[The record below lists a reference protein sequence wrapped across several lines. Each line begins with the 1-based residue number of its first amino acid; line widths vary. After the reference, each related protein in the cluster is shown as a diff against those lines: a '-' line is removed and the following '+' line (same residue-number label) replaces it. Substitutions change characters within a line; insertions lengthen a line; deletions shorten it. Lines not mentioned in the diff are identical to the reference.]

1 MSYQGIDYTFRNT
14 LNNLISN
21 PKLNNNN
28 NKNNNVIKTES
39 DFDIERT
46 RRKNNLK
53 IQPHISDLENTVS
66 LNQECINNM
75 IPLLQLNQTQKNK
88 LIASIKKITNYFN
101 DKKAY
106 RKKKNEINSKMLI
119 NKQIIEEIKR
129 RRDEGYLMYKEQ
141 MTNLSESVT
150 KKTSLVKQF
159 QKKFSEVEI
168 FIQRESQTE
177 EHIDKYGKWKTF
189 TVIPFMKRNEDILK
203 KKCFYEEEINK
214 RKKEIKN
221 LEKENEVLKD
231 NNEINNISIL
241 YGPVGYGFR
250 SWNDDSNS
258 IRRINRLPYIHKEI
272 MEYGLKYCD
281 KFYLTS
287 NDPATC
293 DPMDLITDCLNK
305 VNDCDK
311 IKVIVDRKEA
321 IKQMILD
328 SEENDVIYI
337 AGRGDRKVFCKNEYD
352 MDIYKDSDVVL
363 EVINNERC
371 N

>member
-21 PKLNNNN
+21 QNLNN
-28 NKNNNVIKTES
+28 NKNNNNIIKTES

-53 IQPHISDLENTVS
+53 IQQHISDLENTVS

-75 IPLLQLNQTQKNK
+75 IPLLKLKESEKNK
-88 LIASIKKITNYFN
+88 LINSIKKITNYFN
-101 DKKAY
+101 EKKNY

-203 KKCFYEEEINK
+203 KKCFYEEEVNK
-214 RKKEIKN
+214 KKKEIEN
-221 LEKENEVLKD
+221 LEKENEKLKGK
-231 NNEINNISIL
+231 NEINISLNNNNNMIKEYYQKVMDINKKENNLMKCYLNIISENNFKKEIIPTFKSKNPISNLDIDVKLFEPKNTQKIEIVEPIQEIAPPEEDNWLDPEKEGNISDIE
-241 YGPVGYGFR
+241 
-250 SWNDDSNS
+250 
-258 IRRINRLPYIHKEI
+258 KE
-272 MEYGLKYCD
+272 K
-281 KFYLTS
+281 
-287 NDPATC
+287 
-293 DPMDLITDCLNK
+293 
-305 VNDCDK
+305 
-311 IKVIVDRKEA
+311 
-321 IKQMILD
+321 
-328 SEENDVIYI
+328 
-337 AGRGDRKVFCKNEYD
+337 
-352 MDIYKDSDVVL
+352 
-363 EVINNERC
+363 
-371 N
+371 

>member
-14 LNNLISN
+14 LNNLITN
-21 PKLNNNN
+21 QKANNISKD
-28 NKNNNVIKTES
+28 NKNNTINIENNT
-39 DFDIERT
+39 DIERI

-53 IQPHISDLENTVS
+53 IQQHISDLENTVS

-203 KKCFYEEEINK
+203 KKCFYEEEVNK
-214 RKKEIKN
+214 KKTEIEN
-221 LEKENEVLKD
+221 LEKENAKLKD
-231 NNEINNISIL
+231 KNEIKINLNDNNNMIKEYYEKMI
-241 YGPVGYGFR
+241 
-250 SWNDDSNS
+250 D
-258 IRRINRLPYIHKEI
+258 INKKENNLMKCYLNIIAENNFKKEI
-272 MEYGLKYCD
+272 IP
-281 KFYLTS
+281 KF
-287 NDPATC
+287 
-293 DPMDLITDCLNK
+293 K
-305 VNDCDK
+305 
-311 IKVIVDRKEA
+311 
-321 IKQMILD
+321 
-328 SEENDVIYI
+328 
-337 AGRGDRKVFCKNEYD
+337 
-352 MDIYKDSDVVL
+352 
-363 EVINNERC
+363 
-371 N
+371 

>member
-14 LNNLISN
+14 LNNLITN
-21 PKLNNNN
+21 QKANNISKD
-28 NKNNNVIKTES
+28 NKNNTINIENNT
-39 DFDIERT
+39 DIERI

-53 IQPHISDLENTVS
+53 IQQHISDLENTVS

-141 MTNLSESVT
+141 TSNLSESVT

-168 FIQRESQTE
+168 FIQRESQTD
-177 EHIDKYGKWKTF
+177 EHIEKYGKWKTF

-203 KKCFYEEEINK
+203 KKCFYEEEVNK
-214 RKKEIKN
+214 KKKEIEN
-221 LEKENEVLKD
+221 LEKENGLLKYK
-231 NNEINNISIL
+231 NEININNINDTNIIKEYYEKIMDINKKENELMKCYLNIISENNFKKEIIPTFKSKNPIVNLDIDVKLFEPKKAQNIEIVEQIQEIAPPIEDNWLDPEKEGNISDI
-241 YGPVGYGFR
+241 
-250 SWNDDSNS
+250 
-258 IRRINRLPYIHKEI
+258 EI
-272 MEYGLKYCD
+272 EK
-281 KFYLTS
+281 
-287 NDPATC
+287 
-293 DPMDLITDCLNK
+293 
-305 VNDCDK
+305 
-311 IKVIVDRKEA
+311 
-321 IKQMILD
+321 
-328 SEENDVIYI
+328 
-337 AGRGDRKVFCKNEYD
+337 
-352 MDIYKDSDVVL
+352 
-363 EVINNERC
+363 
-371 N
+371 

>member
-14 LNNLISN
+14 LNNLITN
-21 PKLNNNN
+21 QKANNISKD
-28 NKNNNVIKTES
+28 NKNNTINIENNT
-39 DFDIERT
+39 DIERI

-53 IQPHISDLENTVS
+53 IQQHISDLENTVS

-141 MTNLSESVT
+141 TSNLSESVT

-168 FIQRESQTE
+168 FIQRESQTD
-177 EHIDKYGKWKTF
+177 EHIEKYGKWKTF

-203 KKCFYEEEINK
+203 KKCFYEEEVNNK
-214 RKKEIKN
+214 KKEIEN
-221 LEKENEVLKD
+221 LEKENGLLKYK
-231 NNEINNISIL
+231 NEININNINDTNIIKEYYEKIMDINKKENELMKCYLNIISENNFKKEIIPTFKSKNPIVNLDIDVKLFEPKKAQNIEIVEQIQEIAPPIEDNWLDPEKEGNISDI
-241 YGPVGYGFR
+241 
-250 SWNDDSNS
+250 
-258 IRRINRLPYIHKEI
+258 EI
-272 MEYGLKYCD
+272 EK
-281 KFYLTS
+281 
-287 NDPATC
+287 
-293 DPMDLITDCLNK
+293 
-305 VNDCDK
+305 
-311 IKVIVDRKEA
+311 
-321 IKQMILD
+321 
-328 SEENDVIYI
+328 
-337 AGRGDRKVFCKNEYD
+337 
-352 MDIYKDSDVVL
+352 
-363 EVINNERC
+363 
-371 N
+371 

>member
-21 PKLNNNN
+21 QNLNN
-28 NKNNNVIKTES
+28 NKNNNNIIKTES

-53 IQPHISDLENTVS
+53 IQQHISDLENTVS

-75 IPLLQLNQTQKNK
+75 IPLLKLKESEKKK
-88 LIASIKKITNYFN
+88 LINSIKKITNYFN
-101 DKKAY
+101 EKKNY

-203 KKCFYEEEINK
+203 KKCFYEEEVNK
-214 RKKEIKN
+214 KKKEIEN
-221 LEKENEVLKD
+221 LEKENEKLKGK
-231 NNEINNISIL
+231 NEINISLNNNNNMIKEYYEKAMDINKKENNLMKCYLNIISENNFKKEIIPTFKSKNPISNLDIDVKLFEPKNTQKIEIVEPIQEIAPPEEDNWLDPEKEGNISDIE
-241 YGPVGYGFR
+241 
-250 SWNDDSNS
+250 
-258 IRRINRLPYIHKEI
+258 KE
-272 MEYGLKYCD
+272 K
-281 KFYLTS
+281 
-287 NDPATC
+287 
-293 DPMDLITDCLNK
+293 
-305 VNDCDK
+305 
-311 IKVIVDRKEA
+311 
-321 IKQMILD
+321 
-328 SEENDVIYI
+328 
-337 AGRGDRKVFCKNEYD
+337 
-352 MDIYKDSDVVL
+352 
-363 EVINNERC
+363 
-371 N
+371 

>member
-14 LNNLISN
+14 LNNLITN
-21 PKLNNNN
+21 QKANNISKD
-28 NKNNNVIKTES
+28 NKNNTINIENNT
-39 DFDIERT
+39 DIERI

-53 IQPHISDLENTVS
+53 IQQHISDLENTVS

-141 MTNLSESVT
+141 TSNLSESVT

-168 FIQRESQTE
+168 FIQRESQTD
-177 EHIDKYGKWKTF
+177 EHIEKYGKWKTF

-203 KKCFYEEEINK
+203 KKCFYEEEVNK
-214 RKKEIKN
+214 
-221 LEKENEVLKD
+221 
-231 NNEINNISIL
+231 
-241 YGPVGYGFR
+241 
-250 SWNDDSNS
+250 
-258 IRRINRLPYIHKEI
+258 
-272 MEYGLKYCD
+272 
-281 KFYLTS
+281 
-287 NDPATC
+287 
-293 DPMDLITDCLNK
+293 
-305 VNDCDK
+305 
-311 IKVIVDRKEA
+311 
-321 IKQMILD
+321 
-328 SEENDVIYI
+328 
-337 AGRGDRKVFCKNEYD
+337 
-352 MDIYKDSDVVL
+352 
-363 EVINNERC
+363 
-371 N
+371 

>member
-14 LNNLISN
+14 LNNLITN
-21 PKLNNNN
+21 QKANNISKD
-28 NKNNNVIKTES
+28 NKNNTINIENNT
-39 DFDIERT
+39 DIERI

-53 IQPHISDLENTVS
+53 IQQHISDLENTVS

-141 MTNLSESVT
+141 TSNLSESVT

-168 FIQRESQTE
+168 FIQRESQTD
-177 EHIDKYGKWKTF
+177 EHIEKYGKLKTF

-203 KKCFYEEEINK
+203 KKCFYEEEVNK
-214 RKKEIKN
+214 KKKEIEN
-221 LEKENEVLKD
+221 LEKENGLLKYK
-231 NNEINNISIL
+231 NEININNINDTNIIKEYYEKIMDINKKENELMKCYLNIISENNFKKEIIPTFKSKNPIVNLDIDVKLFEPKKAQNIEIVEQIQEIAPPIEDNWLDPEKEGNISDI
-241 YGPVGYGFR
+241 
-250 SWNDDSNS
+250 
-258 IRRINRLPYIHKEI
+258 EI
-272 MEYGLKYCD
+272 EK
-281 KFYLTS
+281 
-287 NDPATC
+287 
-293 DPMDLITDCLNK
+293 
-305 VNDCDK
+305 
-311 IKVIVDRKEA
+311 
-321 IKQMILD
+321 
-328 SEENDVIYI
+328 
-337 AGRGDRKVFCKNEYD
+337 
-352 MDIYKDSDVVL
+352 
-363 EVINNERC
+363 
-371 N
+371 

>member
-14 LNNLISN
+14 LNNLITN
-21 PKLNNNN
+21 QKANNISKD
-28 NKNNNVIKTES
+28 NKNNTINIENNT
-39 DFDIERT
+39 DIERI

-53 IQPHISDLENTVS
+53 IQQHISDLENTVS

-141 MTNLSESVT
+141 TSNLSESVT

-168 FIQRESQTE
+168 FIQRESQTD
-177 EHIDKYGKWKTF
+177 EHIEKYGKWKTF

-203 KKCFYEEEINK
+203 KKCFYEEEVNK
-214 RKKEIKN
+214 KKKEIEN
-221 LEKENEVLKD
+221 LEKENGLLKYK
-231 NNEINNISIL
+231 NEININNINDTNIIKEYYEKIMDINKKEYELMKCYLNIISENNFKKEIIPTFKSKNPIVNLDIDVKLFEPKKAQNIEIVEQIQEIAPPIEDNWLDPEKEGNISDI
-241 YGPVGYGFR
+241 
-250 SWNDDSNS
+250 
-258 IRRINRLPYIHKEI
+258 EI
-272 MEYGLKYCD
+272 EK
-281 KFYLTS
+281 
-287 NDPATC
+287 
-293 DPMDLITDCLNK
+293 
-305 VNDCDK
+305 
-311 IKVIVDRKEA
+311 
-321 IKQMILD
+321 
-328 SEENDVIYI
+328 
-337 AGRGDRKVFCKNEYD
+337 
-352 MDIYKDSDVVL
+352 
-363 EVINNERC
+363 
-371 N
+371 

>member
-14 LNNLISN
+14 LNNLITN
-21 PKLNNNN
+21 QKANNISKD
-28 NKNNNVIKTES
+28 NKNNTINIENNT
-39 DFDIERT
+39 DIERI

-53 IQPHISDLENTVS
+53 IQQHISDLENTVS

-141 MTNLSESVT
+141 TSNLSESVT

-168 FIQRESQTE
+168 FIQRESQTD
-177 EHIDKYGKWKTF
+177 EHIEKYGKWKTF

-203 KKCFYEEEINK
+203 KKCFYEEEVNK
-214 RKKEIKN
+214 KKKEIEN
-221 LEKENEVLKD
+221 LEKENGLLKYK
-231 NNEINNISIL
+231 NEININNINDTNIIKEYYEKIMDINKKENELMKCYLNIISENNFKKEIIPTFKSKNPIVNLDIDDKLFEPKKAQNIEIVEQIQEIAPPIEDNWLDPEKEGNISDI
-241 YGPVGYGFR
+241 
-250 SWNDDSNS
+250 
-258 IRRINRLPYIHKEI
+258 EI
-272 MEYGLKYCD
+272 EK
-281 KFYLTS
+281 
-287 NDPATC
+287 
-293 DPMDLITDCLNK
+293 
-305 VNDCDK
+305 
-311 IKVIVDRKEA
+311 
-321 IKQMILD
+321 
-328 SEENDVIYI
+328 
-337 AGRGDRKVFCKNEYD
+337 
-352 MDIYKDSDVVL
+352 
-363 EVINNERC
+363 
-371 N
+371 